1 MEGIESHEAPLSG
14 LGAEKKAK
22 ATPRGRQRKADAKS
36 VEVEVPKKPVKRVRK
51 VAADKAALAEPS
63 VSTDVANT
71 SNGGDGME
79 EKPAIPAKV
88 VIAPPSP
95 PPPRPIAEVDDEI
108 DDLVFTKPGSAK
120 KAPVAPEPI
129 KVAAEP
135 VKVVAEAPRV
145 VAPAVVV
152 HEPVVVQK
160 KVVPAVVRPAER
172 SDDTEEAHRRQAVEA
187 RGVARP
193 RRQHTDSIAH
203 GSAYGRGEAQGDVRE
218 KADVVRERV
227 DVVGERVDIVRGKAD
242 VVREKADV
250 VGEREDIVRG
260 KPDVDGNS
268 NENRSDFGD
277 EDGEVKGNSDVIETE
292 LNSRYEEIKKGTTF
306 ISQLQQMTLTQLQE
320 IAELEKVPEY
330 AGLRKQDLIYRIV
343 KERVRQNGLMFGD
356 GTLEVL
362 PDGFG
367 FLRSAEHSYEPCSDD
382 IYMSPSQIRRFGL
395 RPGAMVAGQIRPPKE
410 SERYFA
416 LLRVEAINQQDPELL
431 HRKVMFEDLTALHPD
446 KRLLLED
453 DPQDLSMRLVDL
465 VSPIGKGQRG
475 LIVAPP
481 RTGKTVLLQSM
492 AKSILKNHPECYVI
506 VLLIDERPEEV
517 TDMER
522 TVKGPR
528 CEVVSS
534 TFDEPT
540 SRHVQV
546 AEMVIEK
553 AKRMVEY
560 SIDVVILLDSITR
573 LARAYNNESPGTG
586 KLLSGGM
593 DAGALQK
600 PKRFFGAARN
610 IEEGGSLTI
619 LGTALV
625 DTGSRLDEVI
635 FEEFKGTGNM
645 ELHLDRRLVDKR
657 VWPAININASG
668 TRKEELLL
676 GEVDLVRNYLLRKA
690 LADMNP
696 VEAVERLSQQLKR
709 TKTNAEFMATLG
721 SGGS

>member
-22 ATPRGRQRKADAKS
+22 ATPRGRPRKADAKS

-88 VIAPPSP
+88 VIAPPPPSP
-95 PPPRPIAEVDDEI
+95 PPPPPIAEVDDDI

-172 SDDTEEAHRRQAVEA
+172 SDDAEEAHRRQAVEA

-218 KADVVRERV
+218 KADVVREKSDVVGERV
-227 DVVGERVDIVRGKAD
+227 DIVREKADVVGERVDIVRGKP
-242 VVREKADV
+242 DV
-250 VGEREDIVRG
+250 VG
-260 KPDVDGNS
+260 NS
-268 NENRSDFGD
+268 NGNRSDYGD
-277 EDGEVKGNSDVIETE
+277 EDGEGEGNGNSDVIETE

-573 LARAYNNESPGTG
+573 LARAYNNELPGTG